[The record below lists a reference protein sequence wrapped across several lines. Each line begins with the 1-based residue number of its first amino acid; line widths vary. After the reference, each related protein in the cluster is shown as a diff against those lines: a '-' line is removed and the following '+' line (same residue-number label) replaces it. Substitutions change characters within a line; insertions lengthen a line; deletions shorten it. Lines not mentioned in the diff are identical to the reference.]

1 MRYKLRR
8 KMLIGTHRLITKNI
22 LKNMSENKKSMLS
35 NFNFIYGSIKPD
47 ILSKYKIKKHY
58 AKESYSMILSK
69 IKTLSTLSI
78 TDIEKG
84 LSIIKFSQELGVIC
98 HFLCDFFCIAHSE
111 IWRKKYKIFTHI
123 KYETNLAKRA
133 RKFNYS
139 YFKSH
144 ILEEKDIKTFIDNC
158 FKDHKKDNGY
168 NNDIKFAYYV
178 CTTIINF
185 ILESIINNSFHSK
198 YILN

>member
-1 MRYKLRR
+1 
-8 KMLIGTHRLITKNI
+8 MLISTHGLITRNI
-22 LKNMSENKKSMLS
+22 LKNMSENKKNMLS
-35 NFNFIYGSIKPD
+35 NLNFIYGSIKPD

-69 IKTLSTLSI
+69 IKILSTFNVS
-78 TDIEKG
+78 DIEKS

-111 IWRKKYKIFTHI
+111 VWRRRYKIFTHI
-123 KYETNLAKRA
+123 KYEKHLAKMA
-133 RKFNYS
+133 RKFNYER
-139 YFKSH
+139 YKIH
-144 ILEEKDIKTFIDNC
+144 ILKKEDIKSFIDNC
-158 FKDHKKDNGY
+158 LEEHEKDSGY

-178 CTTIINF
+178 CTNIINY
-185 ILESIINNSFHSK
+185 ILESIIDNSFEVK